1 MISFEV
7 EEEGWTVSVKVLV
20 VVEVVGGAWGGDS
33 EVLEMVASE
42 VMKLVKSTPLKSLK
56 SSEGS
61 MAICEGSVTGSAEDM
76 KGLGLWFGD
85 SVN

>member
-1 MISFEV
+1 M
-7 EEEGWTVSVKVLV
+7 
-20 VVEVVGGAWGGDS
+20 EVVGGAWGGDS

-61 MAICEGSVTGSAEDM
+61 MAICEGSVTGNAEDM

-85 SVN
+85 SVTCN